1 MQAVARTRFIR
12 MSPFKVRRV
21 LDSVRGK
28 TVQEALD
35 TLHFTRKNA
44 ATPIYKTI
52 HTAFSNLANQ
62 EEEERFDMNDVIIKT
77 AFVDDGPT
85 IKRFRPMS
93 MGRAGKIRKR
103 TSHITV
109 IVEL

>member
-12 MSPFKVRRV
+12 MSPFKMRRV

-44 ATPIYKTI
+44 AEPIYKTI

-62 EEEERFDMNDVIIKT
+62 EEEERFDMDQVYIKD
-77 AFVDDGPT
+77 AYVDGGPS

-103 TSHITV
+103 TSHLTV
-109 IVEL
+109 VVEL